1 MASHKT
7 TALVTGAS
15 SGLGAEFCR
24 QLAGRCEVIIAI
36 ARRED
41 RLNDLANE
49 LAGKAEVHIIAADL
63 ATVEGLTRAVEALR
77 QKGPVDFLVNNAG
90 FGTFG
95 AMDKVELA
103 QQMDMIRLHVD
114 ATVELSRAAIPFM
127 RELGGGYIINVASV
141 GAFLPMK
148 DTVVYGAS
156 KAFVTSFSRSL
167 HDEVRA
173 AGIRVQCLC
182 PGFTRTEMHGTDTFS
197 GFDTERTPAELWMES
212 DAVVA
217 ASLTALAEERVIVVP
232 GEVNENIVRGAIAGQ
247 LNSIGE

>member
-24 QLAGRCEVIIAI
+24 QLAERCEVIIAI

-41 RLNDLANE
+41 RLNDLAEE
-49 LAGKAEVHIIAADL
+49 LAGKVEVHVIAADL

-95 AMDKVELA
+95 ALEKVELS
-103 QQMDMIRLHVD
+103 QQSDMIRLHVD

-127 RELGGGYIINVASV
+127 RELGGGYIVNVASV

-148 DTVVYGAS
+148 DTAVYGAS

-167 HDEVRA
+167 QDEVRA
-173 AGIRVQCLC
+173 GGIRVQCLC
-182 PGFTRTEMHGTDTFS
+182 PGFTRTEMHSSETFS
-197 GFDTERTPAELWMES
+197 GFDTDRTPAELWMES
-212 DAVVA
+212 EAVVA
-217 ASLTALAEERVIVVP
+217 ASLAALAEEQVLVIP
-232 GEVNENIVRGAIAGQ
+232 GERNVDIVRGAITGQ
-247 LNSIGE
+247 LNLIGE

>member
-24 QLAGRCEVIIAI
+24 QLAERCEVIIAI

-41 RLNDLANE
+41 RLHDLAKE
-49 LAGKAEVHIIAADL
+49 LAGKAEVHVIAADL

-95 AMDKVELA
+95 ALENVELS
-103 QQMDMIRLHVD
+103 QQTEMIRLHVD
-114 ATVELSRAAIPFM
+114 ATVELSRAVIPFM
-127 RELGGGYIINVASV
+127 RQLGGGYIINVASV
-141 GAFLPMK
+141 GAFVPMK

-167 HDEVRA
+167 QDEVRSG
-173 AGIRVQCLC
+173 GIRVQCLC
-182 PGFTRTEMHGTDTFS
+182 PGFTRTEMHSTEAFS
-197 GFDTERTPAELWMES
+197 GFDTARTPAELWMES

-217 ASLTALAEERVIVVP
+217 ASLAALAEEQVIVIP
-232 GEVNENIVRGAIAGQ
+232 GEANVNIVRGAIAAQ